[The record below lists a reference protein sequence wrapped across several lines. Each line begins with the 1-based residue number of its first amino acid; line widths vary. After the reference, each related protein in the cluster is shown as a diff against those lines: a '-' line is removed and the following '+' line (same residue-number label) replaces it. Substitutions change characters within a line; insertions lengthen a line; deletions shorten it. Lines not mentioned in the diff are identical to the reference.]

1 MIFAS
6 IFVGIFCTTKLCN
19 SVLHYTAPLAQPP
32 FRKVRL
38 TREFYSWLFTF
49 GRGAKIVAPVEVA
62 DKMREYAENIAE
74 MYKDDGEM

>member
-1 MIFAS
+1 M
-6 IFVGIFCTTKLCN
+6 
-19 SVLHYTAPLAQPP
+19 SV
-32 FRKVRL
+32 KVRL